1 MLNKKKTKEE
11 TMKSLKND
19 LKLLDSSRFMTAS
32 ISNLTENLSTNFIK
46 TILIVGVFLSKEKF
60 KIIC

>member
-1 MLNKKKTKEE
+1 MLNKNKTKEE

-46 TILIVGVFLSKEKF
+46 TILIVGVFLSIEKF